1 MLSHFQM
8 FAAYNAWANRLVYR
22 AAADLTDHELH
33 ADKGAFFGSVFATLT
48 HILVA
53 DRIWLHRMT
62 GQGET
67 HTALNAR
74 PFEDLASLEAA
85 RTLLDQRIID
95 FTGGL
100 TEDRLVADF
109 SYVPITNPVAVSHKL
124 QPVLSHIFNHQT
136 HHRGQ
141 VHAILTALGKPSV
154 SLDMIYFIRTDGK
167 AWA

>member
-8 FAAYNAWANRLVYR
+8 FAAYNAWANRLVYQ
-22 AAADLTDHELH
+22 AAADLTDGELH

-62 GQGET
+62 GHGET
-67 HTALNAR
+67 HAALNAR
-74 PFEDLASLEAA
+74 PFEYLAGLDAA
-85 RTLLDQRIID
+85 RTLLDQRLID
-95 FTGGL
+95 FTAGL
-100 TEDRLVADF
+100 TEDRLAADF
-109 SYVPITNPVAVSHKL
+109 TYVPISNPVAVSHKL
-124 QPVLSHIFNHQT
+124 LPVLSHIFNHQT

-141 VHAILTALGKPSV
+141 VHAILTALGKPSL
-154 SLDMIYFIRTDGK
+154 SLDMIYFIRSDGK

>member
-8 FAAYNAWANRLVYR
+8 FAAYNAWANRLVYQ
-22 AAADLTDHELH
+22 AAADLTDDELH

-67 HTALNAR
+67 HTALSAR
-74 PFEDLASLEAA
+74 PFEDLASLDAA

-95 FTGGL
+95 FIGSL
-100 TEDRLVADF
+100 TEDRLAGDF
-109 SYVPITNPVAVSHKL
+109 SYVPISNPVAVSHKL
-124 QPVLSHIFNHQT
+124 QPALSHIFNHQT

-141 VHAILTALGKPSV
+141 VHGILTALGRPSL
-154 SLDMIYFIRTDGK
+154 SLDMIYFVRTEGK